1 MNKWL
6 KRLSNWFFQIENEV
20 MIPFVLVGILVIG
33 SFSVISYYN
42 GYTMQKNSELELADT
57 LFEDVNYTASRNL

>member
-20 MIPFVLVGILVIG
+20 MIPFDLVGIIVIG
-33 SFSVISYYN
+33 SFSENSY
-42 GYTMQKNSELELADT
+42 
-57 LFEDVNYTASRNL
+57 

>member
-20 MIPFVLVGILVIG
+20 MIPFVLGILVIG
-33 SFSVISYYN
+33 DFSVISII
-42 GYTMQKNSELELADT
+42 MAIRCRKQ
-57 LFEDVNYTASRNL
+57 